1 MGSSSSSFSWLASSV
16 SVAPPTPLPGA
27 PAVARSAPLLVGHAL
42 LLLQL
47 GGLCGRWNDIGIF
60 EGGIGP
66 LLFVYRRG
74 VMSDGCRELEEYKA
88 TEISTKGQPDFFDG
102 GDYLC
107 SQWASYGVFNY
118 VLEKLVRLIHGNN
131 QITSLGAA
139 IGPHNCGPRLNLVQ
153 WNMWKV

>member
-1 MGSSSSSFSWLASSV
+1 MFAMGSSSSSFSWLASSV
-16 SVAPPTPLPGA
+16 SVA
-27 PAVARSAPLLVGHAL
+27 
-42 LLLQL
+42 
-47 GGLCGRWNDIGIF
+47 
-60 EGGIGP
+60 P

-74 VMSDGCRELEEYKA
+74 VMSDGCRELEEYNA

-118 VLEKLVRLIHGNN
+118 VLEKLARLIHGNN

-139 IGPHNCGPRLNLVQ
+139 IGPHNCGPRLNLRLLIS
-153 WNMWKV
+153 NCTSGLTRLD